1 MHPDQTPRI
10 LTNDERKAA
19 DAAFGSRPFDSSWS
33 ESARRVYDGILA
45 VRGLPEPTPAPGLS
59 EQPPGQPEQ
68 SGMTTDGPEAAVP
81 PSGSDPSSDQT
92 GERPDASVTASQPR
106 IFSREEA
113 VQAGALI
120 DVTPIAHKLGLRLPV
135 TFSRPLWEIGITA
148 ARNLPDDELEGRVR
162 DVLMAFR
169 LKLAASRVASPLVE
183 FPALLVF
190 PPNPVPQACILFA
203 VAHQEAN
210 AQTALTFL
218 LPGEVSTGMIPF
230 GAGE

>member
-1 MHPDQTPRI
+1 MHPDQKTPRM

-19 DAAFGSRPFDSSWS
+19 DAAFGGRPFDSSWS
-33 ESARRVYDGILA
+33 DSARTVYDGILA
-45 VRGLPEPTPAPGLS
+45 VRGLPAPTTATPLP
-59 EQPPGQPEQ
+59 EQPEQ
-68 SGMTTDGPEAAVP
+68 AVTTGGPEPALP
-81 PSGSDPSSDQT
+81 PSDSAPSSEQAGGT
-92 GERPDASVTASQPR
+92 PETSPTAFQQKT
-106 IFSREEA
+106 FSREEA

-148 ARNLPDDELEGRVR
+148 ARNVPEEELEGRVR

-183 FPALLVF
+183 FPALLTF
-190 PPNPVPQACILFA
+190 PPETTPQACVLFA
-203 VAHQEAN
+203 VAHQEAD

-218 LPGEVSTGMIPF
+218 LPGEISTGILPF